1 MDVYLVP
8 SGHARHELYC
18 ETATAVVEG
27 EPGAPASVWQR
38 MSNVFHRLLAEGER
52 VRDAPHESPASHSRA
67 RRFITRKL
75 AEAVAE
81 QRLLWNLRSETAVRL
96 FHPDDMPSPAAID
109 ETRRLV
115 GADRDKHR
123 RWAVIDGVLIV
134 VSAPFALLPG
144 PNVLAYY
151 FIFRTVGHVLSM
163 RGAQQGLSVI
173 TWDARPSAPLTDL
186 RQAIAL
192 DPDMRCSRIDAIA
205 ASLGLDRLAPFVE
218 KIIVN

>member
-8 SGHARHELYC
+8 SGAARLELYC
-18 ETATAVVEG
+18 EAASAVVEG
-27 EPGAPASVWQR
+27 DPASGVSLSQR
-38 MSNVFHRLLAEGER
+38 MSRVFHRVLAEGER
-52 VRDAPHESPASHSRA
+52 ARNAPHDAPASHSRA
-67 RRFITRKL
+67 RRFVTRKL

-81 QRLLWNLRSETAVRL
+81 QRLLWNLRNETAVRL
-96 FHPDDMPSPAAID
+96 FHPDDMTPAAAVA
-109 ETRRLV
+109 EARRLV

-123 RWAVIDGVLIV
+123 LWAVIDGLLIL

-173 TWDARPSAPLTDL
+173 DWASHPSAPLTDL

-192 DPDMRCSRIDAIA
+192 DPDERGVRIDAVA
-205 ASLGLDRLAPFVE
+205 AALGLDRLAPFVE
-218 KIIVN
+218 KILVS

>member
-8 SGHARHELYC
+8 SGRMNHELYC
-18 ETATAVVEG
+18 EVTAVVIDG
-27 EPGAPASVWQR
+27 RPTAPASLWQR
-38 MSNVFHRLLAEGER
+38 MSQVFHRLLAEGER
-52 VRDAPHESPASHSRA
+52 VRDAPHDSPASHSRA
-67 RRFITRKL
+67 RRFVTRKL

-81 QRLLWNLRSETAVRL
+81 QRLLWNLRGQTEVEL
-96 FHPDDMPSPAAID
+96 LHPDDMPSQVAVD

-123 RWAVIDGVLIV
+123 RWAVIDGLLILI
-134 VSAPFALLPG
+134 SAPFALLPG

-173 TWDARPSAPLTDL
+173 RWNARPSAPLTEL
-186 RQAIAL
+186 RQALTMPPEA
-192 DPDMRCSRIDAIA
+192 RCSRIDAIA
-205 ASLGLDRLAPFVE
+205 ATLGLERLATFVE
-218 KIIVN
+218 KITGI

>member
-8 SGHARHELYC
+8 SGNARHELYC
-18 ETATAVVEG
+18 EAANAVVEG
-27 EPGAPASVWQR
+27 EPAAPASVWQR

-96 FHPDDMPSPAAID
+96 FHPDDMSSPAAID

-115 GADRDKHR
+115 GVDRDKHR
-123 RWAVIDGVLIV
+123 RWAVIDGLLIV

-173 TWDARPSAPLTDL
+173 NWDAHPSAPLTEL

-192 DPDMRCSRIDAIA
+192 DPDSRGSRIDAIA
-205 ASLGLDRLAPFVE
+205 ASLGLARLAPFVE

>member
-1 MDVYLVP
+1 MDVYLIP
-8 SGHARHELYC
+8 SGRARHALYC
-18 ETATAVVEG
+18 EAAAAVVEG
-27 EPGAPASVWQR
+27 ESPATASIWQR
-38 MSNVFHRLLAEGER
+38 MSRIFHGVLAEGER

-81 QRLLWNLRSETAVRL
+81 QRLLWNLRGETGVRL
-96 FHPDDMPSPAAID
+96 VHPDDMPSQTAVD

-115 GADRDKHR
+115 EADRDKHR
-123 RWAVIDGVLIV
+123 RWAVIDGLLIL
-134 VSAPFALLPG
+134 VSAPLALLPG

-151 FIFRTVGHVLSM
+151 FVFRTVGHVLSM

-173 TWDARPSAPLTDL
+173 AWNAQPSAALTDL

-192 DPDMRCSRIDAIA
+192 DPDARCPRIDAIA

-218 KIIVN
+218 KTIEN

>member
-8 SGHARHELYC
+8 SGLAAHELYC
-18 ETATAVVEG
+18 ETATAVTDG
-27 EPGAPASVWQR
+27 EPAAPASLWQR
-38 MSNVFHRLLAEGER
+38 MSSIFHRVLAEGER
-52 VRDAPHESPASHSRA
+52 VREAPHDSPASHSRL

-81 QRLLWNLRSETAVRL
+81 QRLLWNLRHETVVRL
-96 FHPDDMPSPAAID
+96 FHPDDMPSPAALD
-109 ETRRLV
+109 ETRKLV

-123 RWAVIDGVLIV
+123 RWAVIDGLLIV
-134 VSAPFALLPG
+134 VSAPLALLPG
-144 PNVLAYY
+144 PNVFAYY

-173 TWDARPSAPLTDL
+173 RWEPQPSAPLTDL

-192 DPDMRCSRIDAIA
+192 DPDSRCPRIDAIGTA
-205 ASLGLDRLAPFVE
+205 LGLDRLAPFVE
-218 KIIVN
+218 KIIAR